1 IDGGHGRAAGC
12 LLPGVWFQVGWILP
26 PPFLEGHRG
35 GFRRTVSPLT
45 EPFSCCI
52 FPGSGS
58 PATCSTVQGGRY
70 AGALGNPPPPP
81 FAKGGGWPA
90 AGGLVAG
97 MGVSGGG
104 VGPPPFR
111 KGGRRGEGGGEVWG
125 TGRGRC

>member
-81 FAKGGGWPA
+81 LIQGVGRASGWGRVACSAAPGGFDNDLCDARGRLCGGWA
-90 AGGLVAG
+90 VWLVG
-97 MGVSGGG
+97 D
-104 VGPPPFR
+104 
-111 KGGRRGEGGGEVWG
+111 
-125 TGRGRC
+125 